1 MMKKNLRFLSL
12 LLALCLTISSVA
24 ILASCDEKEEPTGS
38 EATGTETG
46 EEKEEVH
53 PEIGKKNY
61 DDEFYLHI
69 LPDVNPVGCYW
80 VEESKND
87 IVSDAVYSRQEKIHQ
102 HIGVEIVGTATGN
115 FSVYVEP
122 FKTAVKNKD
131 GSVDT
136 LISHVHTGIDGLV
149 GENYLTDFND
159 VPGVELDADYWNQ
172 EFMENISLNDH
183 MYLGFN
189 NFNILYT
196 YVIAFNKVM
205 LDKYD
210 DNFDESVY
218 DMVTNYHWTLD
229 KMTSI
234 ASLAYIDKT
243 NDGKTSDDTFGIAG
257 YQWVPFCG
265 FLHSSNINLVEMDSQ
280 GYYKVSVYNDVN
292 REKTV
297 ALIDKLSALTLTDY
311 AWFKSSAS
319 DTIGLG
325 SNRTLFNL
333 MATVSLSSLLDTD
346 VEFGVLPYPMWD
358 ENQKDVGYRSLQWGG
373 YICIPSYTR
382 DIAMVGDTI
391 ELLAFYSDDVADAY
405 YQKLLG
411 KQVADSPQD
420 KQMLELIWDSICS
433 DFGQTYYSVVVD
445 TSLLY
450 MVPILTSESYNDEI
464 ASFMAKVDKM
474 ADKKFKQFITKTK

>member
-1 MMKKNLRFLSL
+1 MKKRWRLLSL
-12 LLALCLTISSVA
+12 LLSICLVLSSMA
-24 ILASCDEKEEPTGS
+24 ILASCDGKEETTSVASGGDETT
-38 EATGTETG
+38 EA
-46 EEKEEVH
+46 KEEVH

-69 LPDVNPVGCYW
+69 LPDVNPVGYYW

-87 IVSDAVYSRQEKIHQ
+87 IMSDAVYSRQEKVRQ

-115 FSVYVEP
+115 FSEYIEP

-159 VPGVELDADYWNQ
+159 VPGVELSADYWNQ
-172 EFMENISLNDH
+172 EFMEDISLNDH

-196 YVIAFNKVM
+196 YVVAFNKGM

-210 DNFDESVY
+210 DSFEESVY
-218 DMVTNYHWTLD
+218 DMVNNYHWTLD
-229 KMTSI
+229 KMISI
-234 ASLAYIDKT
+234 ASLVYIDKS
-243 NDGKTSDDTFGIAG
+243 NDGKTADDTFGISA
-257 YQWVPFCG
+257 YHWVPFCG
-265 FLHSSNINLVEMDSQ
+265 FLHSSNINLVEVDSQ

-297 ALIDKLSALTLTDY
+297 ALIDKIKALTLTDY
-311 AWFKSSAS
+311 AWFKGSSE
-319 DTIGLG
+319 TISLG
-325 SNRTLFNL
+325 SNRVLFNL
-333 MATVSLSSLLDTD
+333 TATISLTSLLDSD

-358 ENQKDVGYRSLQWGG
+358 ESQKDVGYRSLQWGG
-373 YICIPSYTR
+373 YLCIPSYTR
-382 DIAMVGDTI
+382 DIQMIGETI

-420 KQMLELIWDSICS
+420 KQMLELIWDSVCS

-450 MVPILTSESYNDEI
+450 MVPILTKEDTTQNI

-474 ADKKFKQFITKTK
+474 ADKKFKQFINKTK